1 MRYDKVLYF
10 RKEGAKT
17 YDPETGNS
25 KRADP
30 VDEMRMASVVSTDI
44 RTQNLIYGGIKQGSI
59 TLHLLVPYTKPF
71 DYIVYQGKKY
81 RVDNAVTLRTKQ
93 AFVASE
99 VQ

>member
-1 MRYDKVLYF
+1 MIYF

-25 KRADP
+25 KIADP

-71 DYIVYQGKKY
+71 DYIVYQNKKY
-81 RVDNAVTLRTKQ
+81 RVDNVIALRTKQ
-93 AFVASE
+93 AFVVSE
-99 VQ
+99 VQR

>member
-1 MRYDKVLYF
+1 MRYDKVIYL
-10 RKEGAKT
+10 RNEGVKT

-30 VDEMRMASVVSTDI
+30 VDEMWMASVVSTDI

-71 DYIVYQGKKY
+71 DYIIYRGKRY
-81 RVDNAVTLRTKQ
+81 RVDKVIAFRTKQ
-93 AFVASE
+93 VFVASE

>member
-1 MRYDKVLYF
+1 MRYDKVIYF

-30 VDEMRMASVVSTDI
+30 VDEMRMAAVSSTDI
-44 RTQNLIYGGIKQGSI
+44 RTQNLIYGDLKQGSI
-59 TLHLLVPYTKPF
+59 TLHLLVPYNKHF

-93 AFVASE
+93 AFVVSE

>member
-1 MRYDKVLYF
+1 MRYDKVIYF

-59 TLHLLVPYTKPF
+59 TLHLLAPYTKSF
-71 DYIVYQGKKY
+71 DYILYRGKKY

>member
-59 TLHLLVPYTKPF
+59 TLHLLVPYTKSF
-71 DYIVYQGKKY
+71 DYILYRGKKY
-81 RVDNAVTLRTKQ
+81 RVDNVIALRSKQ
-93 AFVASE
+93 VFVASE